1 MYSHSLE
8 FFRFAFCHASLLQP
22 IVQRFGASARWS
34 KVDAIVREIRMMMR
48 MIARAGLRR
57 GGATLVEEQREELE
71 HAGA

>member
-1 MYSHSLE
+1 
-8 FFRFAFCHASLLQP
+8 
-22 IVQRFGASARWS
+22 
-34 KVDAIVREIRMMMR
+34 MMMR